1 MRKGELGY
9 PKEHAQGPAG
19 RECDSQDSRAA
30 LAGPRL
36 ESAGHQLN
44 SHRGCFAPEIRSR
57 H

>member
-9 PKEHAQGPAG
+9 PKEHAKGPAG